1 MSLMPSGR
9 AGRREPTSSAAP
21 IWHSIWAL
29 PASLARTAHHTLTTK
44 RHHVGASEVA
54 SRGLILLAA
63 AVALVGSITACGTQ
77 SPSHPA
83 VERGLGK
90 LAFVDVAREVG
101 IRFRHGAFRWDESA
115 DAPAMTGGGV
125 CWLDYD
131 GDGWLDL
138 FVVNSHSRD
147 ERDEWEARGGLPT
160 TRLFRNREG
169 RFADVTDQTGA
180 GLAVRGQGCV
190 AADLDLD
197 GRTDLYVTGAD
208 RSTLLWNDGGEFSE
222 ADDEAGLRVFG
233 WHTGAAVGD
242 LDGNG
247 RPDLVVSGYVDEA
260 TRIPEAELGF
270 PNTHA
275 GRRDLLFLNE
285 GDRRFREVGREAGL
299 EVVRF
304 GYGLGV
310 VLGDFERDG
319 DLDVHLANDTN
330 PNRLY
335 ENVPWPGGVAADP
348 AGLGFRFEERA
359 AAAGVADPG
368 AGMGV
373 AVADWDEDGRADIF
387 VSNSRGQGHALY
399 RSNPPDKTDPSFA
412 DVCGDAGIDLRRS
425 TGWGASWADFD
436 HDTDLDLVL
445 ANGRIPVTELGR
457 DAEPMQVFQNLLAD
471 GRDGRFEEAGSAA
484 RGVGP
489 LVARGS
495 AVADYDNDGDLDFA
509 VLPLGRP
516 LVLLENR
523 GAAGS
528 WLEVALEGSPPGAAV
543 TATLADGREL
553 RRELAAGSSYL
564 STEDP
569 RLHFGLGGETVVRE
583 LRVRWPGG
591 EETLLRDV
599 ETNQILEV
607 EAP

>member
-1 MSLMPSGR
+1 
-9 AGRREPTSSAAP
+9 
-21 IWHSIWAL
+21 
-29 PASLARTAHHTLTTK
+29 
-44 RHHVGASEVA
+44 
-54 SRGLILLAA
+54 
-63 AVALVGSITACGTQ
+63 
-77 SPSHPA
+77 
-83 VERGLGK
+83 
-90 LAFVDVAREVG
+90 
-101 IRFRHGAFRWDESA
+101 
-115 DAPAMTGGGV
+115 MTGGGL

-138 FVVNSHSRD
+138 FVVNGYSRD
-147 ERDEWEARGGLPT
+147 ERDEWNTRGWVPT
-160 TRLFRNREG
+160 SRLFRNRNG
-169 RFADVTDQTGA
+169 RFADVTNATGA
-180 GLAVRGQGCV
+180 GVALRGQGCV
-190 AADLDLD
+190 AADFDVD

-208 RSTLLWNDGGEFSE
+208 RSTLLWNDGAEFTE
-222 ADDEAGLRVFG
+222 AEDDTAVRVFG
-233 WHTGAAVGD
+233 WSTGAAAGD
-242 LDGNG
+242 LDGDG

-285 GDRRFREVGREAGL
+285 GDREFREVGRAVGL

-310 VLGDFERDG
+310 VLADFERDG
-319 DLDVHLANDTN
+319 DLDVYLANDTN

-335 ENVPWPGGVAADP
+335 ENVLWPGGVGADP

-373 AVADWDEDGRADIF
+373 AVGDWDADGRSDIF

-399 RSNPPDKTDPSFA
+399 RSNPPDRDDPSFA
-412 DVCGDAGIDLRRS
+412 DICSESGIDLRRS
-425 TGWGASWADFD
+425 TGWGASWADLD

-445 ANGRIPVTELGR
+445 ANGRIPVTDLR
-457 DAEPMQVFQNLLAD
+457 TDAEPMQVFRNLLAE
-471 GRDGRFEEAGSAA
+471 GRAGRFTEARAA
-484 RGVGP
+484 VRGVGR

-495 AVADYDNDGDLDFA
+495 AVADYDNDGDLDVA

-528 WLEVALEGSPPGAAV
+528 WLELALEGSPPGAEV
-543 TATLADGREL
+543 TVTLPNGRKL
-553 RRELAAGSSYL
+553 RRELAAGGSYL
-564 STEDP
+564 SSEDP
-569 RLHFGLGGETVVRE
+569 RLHFGLGDATLARE

-591 EETLLRDV
+591 EETVLRDV
-599 ETNQILEV
+599 RTNQILEV
-607 EAP
+607 DAP

>member
-1 MSLMPSGR
+1 M
-9 AGRREPTSSAAP
+9 
-21 IWHSIWAL
+21 
-29 PASLARTAHHTLTTK
+29 AS
-44 RHHVGASEVA
+44 
-54 SRGLILLAA
+54 
-63 AVALVGSITACGTQ
+63 ACGTQ
-77 SPSHPA
+77 SSATPPRASA
-83 VERGLGK
+83 QAAAGK
-90 LAFVDVAREVG
+90 LAFVDVARDVG
-101 IRFRHGAFRWDESA
+101 LRFRHGAFRWDESP
-115 DAPAMTGGGV
+115 DAPAMTGGGL

-131 GDGWLDL
+131 ADGWLDL
-138 FVVNSHSRD
+138 FVVNGHSRN

-160 TRLFRNREG
+160 TRLYRNREG
-169 RFADVTDQTGA
+169 RFVDVTLETGA
-180 GLAVRGQGCV
+180 GVAVRGQGCV

-208 RSTLLWNDGGEFSE
+208 RSTLLWNEGDRFTE
-222 ADDEAGLRVFG
+222 ADEDAGVGVFG
-233 WHTGAAVGD
+233 WHTGAAAGD

-247 RPDLVVSGYVDEA
+247 WPDLIVSGYVDEA

-270 PNTHA
+270 PNTYA
-275 GRRDLLFLNE
+275 GRRDLLFVNE

-304 GYGLGV
+304 AYGLGV
-310 VLGDFERDG
+310 VLADFERDG

-359 AAAGVADPG
+359 AAAGVADAG

-373 AVADWDEDGRADIF
+373 AIGDWDRDGRSDIF
-387 VSNSRGQGHALY
+387 VSNSRGQSHALY
-399 RSNPPDKTDPSFA
+399 SSNPPDDNDPSFTDLRA
-412 DVCGDAGIDLRRS
+412 NVGIDLERS
-425 TGWGASWADFD
+425 TGWGASWADLD

-445 ANGRIPVTELGR
+445 VNGHIPVTDLRR
-457 DAEPMQVFQNLLAD
+457 DAELVQVFRNRLDERQ
-471 GRDGRFEEAGSAA
+471 GGFQEARAA
-484 RGVGP
+484 VRGVGP

-495 AVADYDNDGDLDFA
+495 AVADYDNDGDLDVA

-528 WLEVALEGSPPGAAV
+528 WLDVALEGSPPGAEV
-543 TATLADGREL
+543 TATLTDGRKL
-553 RRELAAGSSYL
+553 RRELAAGGSYL
-564 STEDP
+564 SSEDP
-569 RLHFGLGGETVVRE
+569 RLHFGLGGASSVRE

-591 EETLLRDV
+591 EETVLRDV
-599 ETNQILEV
+599 GANQLLEV

>member
-1 MSLMPSGR
+1 
-9 AGRREPTSSAAP
+9 
-21 IWHSIWAL
+21 
-29 PASLARTAHHTLTTK
+29 
-44 RHHVGASEVA
+44 
-54 SRGLILLAA
+54 
-63 AVALVGSITACGTQ
+63 
-77 SPSHPA
+77 
-83 VERGLGK
+83 
-90 LAFVDVAREVG
+90 
-101 IRFRHGAFRWDESA
+101 
-115 DAPAMTGGGV
+115 MTGGGL

-131 GDGWLDL
+131 DDGWLDL
-138 FVVNSHSRD
+138 FVVNGHSRN

-169 RFADVTDQTGA
+169 RFADVTEETGA
-180 GLAVRGQGCV
+180 GVPVRGQGCV

-197 GRTDLYVTGAD
+197 GRTDLFVTGAD
-208 RSTLLWNDGGEFSE
+208 RSTLLWNEEDGFTE
-222 ADDEAGLRVFG
+222 ADEDSGVRVFG
-233 WHTGAAVGD
+233 WHTGAAAGD

-247 RPDLVVSGYVDEA
+247 LPDLVVSGYVDEA

-275 GRRDLLFLNE
+275 GRRDLLLLNQ

-310 VLGDFERDG
+310 VIADFERDG

-359 AAAGVADPG
+359 AAAGIADPG

-373 AVADWDEDGRADIF
+373 AVGDWDGDGRSDVF
-387 VSNSRGQGHALY
+387 VSNSRRQGHALY
-399 RSNPPDKTDPSFA
+399 RSNSPDANDPSFT
-412 DVCGDAGIDLRRS
+412 DVRLNAGVDLERS
-425 TGWGASWADFD
+425 TGWGASWADLD

-445 ANGRIPVTELGR
+445 VNGYIPVTDLRR
-457 DAEPMQVFQNLLAD
+457 DAEPLQVFRNLLQE
-471 GRDGRFEEAGSAA
+471 GRAGRFEEARAA
-484 RGVGP
+484 PRGVGP

-495 AVADYDNDGDLDFA
+495 AVADYDNDGDLDVA
-509 VLPLGRP
+509 VLPLGKP

-528 WLEVALEGSPPGAAV
+528 WLEVVLEGSPPGTEL
-543 TATLADGREL
+543 TATLSDGRKL

-564 STEDP
+564 SSEDP
-569 RLHFGLGGETVVRE
+569 RLHFGLGGASAVRE

-591 EETLLRDV
+591 GETVLRDV
-599 ETNQILEV
+599 EANQRLEV

>member
-1 MSLMPSGR
+1 L
-9 AGRREPTSSAAP
+9 
-21 IWHSIWAL
+21 
-29 PASLARTAHHTLTTK
+29 
-44 RHHVGASEVA
+44 
-54 SRGLILLAA
+54 
-63 AVALVGSITACGTQ
+63 
-77 SPSHPA
+77 
-83 VERGLGK
+83 
-90 LAFVDVAREVG
+90 
-101 IRFRHGAFRWDESA
+101 RFRHGAFRWDESA

-138 FVVNSHSRD
+138 FVVNGHSRN
-147 ERDEWEARGGLPT
+147 ERDKWEARGGLPT

-169 RFADVTDQTGA
+169 RFADVTDETGA

-208 RSTLLWNDGGEFSE
+208 RSTLLWNEGDEFSE
-222 ADDEAGLRVFG
+222 ADEDAGVGVFG
-233 WHTGAAVGD
+233 WHTGAAAGD

-247 RPDLVVSGYVDEA
+247 WPDLVVSGYVDEA

-270 PNTHA
+270 PNTYA
-275 GRRDLLFLNE
+275 GRRDLLFLND
-285 GDRRFREVGREAGL
+285 GDRKFREVGREAGL

-310 VLGDFERDG
+310 VLADFERDG

-335 ENVPWPGGVAADP
+335 ENVPWPGGTAADP

-368 AGMGV
+368 AGMG
-373 AVADWDEDGRADIF
+373 AALADWDHDGRSDVF

-399 RSNPPDKTDPSFA
+399 RSNPPDSNDPSFA
-412 DVCGDAGIDLRRS
+412 DVRADSGIDLERS
-425 TGWGASWADFD
+425 TGWGASWADLD
-436 HDTDLDLVL
+436 HDADLDLVL
-445 ANGRIPVTELGR
+445 VNGYIPVTDLRR
-457 DAEPMQVFQNLLAD
+457 DAEPVQVFRNLLD
-471 GRDGRFEEAGSAA
+471 EGREGRFEEANAAA
-484 RGVGP
+484 RGVGR

-495 AVADYDNDGDLDFA
+495 AVADYDNDGDLDVA

-528 WLEVALEGSPPGAAV
+528 WLEVALEGSPPGAEV
-543 TATLADGREL
+543 TVALPGGKEL
-553 RRELAAGSSYL
+553 RRELAAGGSYL
-564 STEDP
+564 SSEDP
-569 RLHFGLGGETVVRE
+569 RLHFGLGDASSVRE
-583 LRVRWPGG
+583 LRVRWPDG
-591 EETLLRDV
+591 EETILREV
-599 ETNQILEV
+599 ETNRILEV
-607 EAP
+607 AAP

>member
-1 MSLMPSGR
+1 V
-9 AGRREPTSSAAP
+9 AASSAWRGTRVAP
-21 IWHSIWAL
+21 
-29 PASLARTAHHTLTTK
+29 
-44 RHHVGASEVA
+44 
-54 SRGLILLAA
+54 RGLILVAA
-63 AVALVGSITACGTQ
+63 AATLLASACG
-77 SPSHPA
+77 SHSVQNPTA
-83 VERGLGK
+83 ARVGE
-90 LAFVDVAREVG
+90 LALVDVAPQVG
-101 IRFRHGAFRWDESA
+101 LRFRHGAFRWDESA
-115 DAPAMTGGGV
+115 DAAAMTGGGL

-131 GDGWLDL
+131 SDGWLDL
-138 FVVNSHSRD
+138 FVVNGHSRN
-147 ERDEWEARGGLPT
+147 ERDEWRSRGGLPT

-169 RFADVTDQTGA
+169 LFVDVTEDADA
-180 GLAVRGQGCV
+180 GVALRGQGCV

-208 RSTLLWNDGGEFSE
+208 RSTLLWNDGEGFED
-222 ADDEAGLRVFG
+222 ADEDSAVRVFG
-233 WHTGAAVGD
+233 WHTGAAAGD

-247 RPDLVVSGYVDEA
+247 LPDLVVAGYVDEA
-260 TRIPEAELGF
+260 NRLPEAELGF

-275 GRRDLLFLNE
+275 GRRDLLFLNQGGRE
-285 GDRRFREVGREAGL
+285 FREVGREAGL

-310 VLGDFERDG
+310 VLSDFERDG

-373 AVADWDEDGRADIF
+373 AVADWDADGRSDVF

-399 RSNPPDKTDPSFA
+399 RSNPPDANDPSFA
-412 DVCGDAGIDLRRS
+412 DVRDAAGIDLERS
-425 TGWGASWADFD
+425 TGWGASWADLD
-436 HDTDLDLVL
+436 HDADLDLVL
-445 ANGRIPVTELGR
+445 VNGYIPVTDLRR
-457 DAEPMQVFQNLLAD
+457 DAEPVQVFRNLGA
-471 GRDGRFEEAGSAA
+471 GRFEEAKAV
-484 RGVGP
+484 RGVAP

-495 AVADYDNDGDLDFA
+495 AAADYDNDGDLDVA

-523 GAAGS
+523 GATGS
-528 WLEVALEGSPPGAAV
+528 WLEVALEGSPPGAEV
-543 TATLADGREL
+543 TATLADGRTL

-564 STEDP
+564 SSEDP
-569 RLHFGLGGETVVRE
+569 RLHFGLGGTGAVRE

-591 EETLLRDV
+591 EETVLEDV
-599 ETNQILEV
+599 EANQLVEV
-607 EAP
+607 GAP

>member
-1 MSLMPSGR
+1 
-9 AGRREPTSSAAP
+9 
-21 IWHSIWAL
+21 
-29 PASLARTAHHTLTTK
+29 
-44 RHHVGASEVA
+44 VASEVA

-63 AVALVGSITACGTQ
+63 AATLVGSVACGTQ
-77 SPSHPA
+77 SLPERAAPPA
-83 VERGLGK
+83 RQLT
-90 LAFVDVAREVG
+90 LVDVAGEVG
-101 IRFRHGAFRWDESA
+101 LRFRHGAFQWGESA
-115 DAPAMTGGGV
+115 DAPAMIGGGV

-138 FVVNSHSRD
+138 FLVNGYSRN
-147 ERDEWEARGGLPT
+147 ERDQWQARGGLPT
-160 TRLFRNREG
+160 TRLFRNRDG
-169 RFADVTDQTGA
+169 RFTDVTEETGA
-180 GLAVRGQGCV
+180 GLALRGQGCV
-190 AADLDLD
+190 AADLDRD
-197 GRTDLYVTGAD
+197 GHTDLYVTGAD
-208 RSTLLWNDGGEFSE
+208 SSTLLWNDGDEFTE
-222 ADDEAGLRVFG
+222 AEEEAGVRVFG
-233 WHTGAAVGD
+233 WHTGVAAGD
-242 LDGNG
+242 LDGDG
-247 RPDLVVSGYVDEA
+247 RLDLVVSGYVDEA
-260 TRIPEAELGF
+260 TRIPDTELGF

-285 GDRRFREVGREAGL
+285 GDRTFREVGREAGL

-310 VLGDFERDG
+310 LMSDFERDG

-359 AAAGVADPG
+359 AGAGVADPG

-373 AVADWDEDGRADIF
+373 AVADWDADGRSDIF

-399 RSNPPDKTDPSFA
+399 RSNPPDANDPSFA
-412 DVCGDAGIDLRRS
+412 DVRADAGIDLEQT
-425 TGWGASWADFD
+425 TGWGASWADLD
-436 HDTDLDLVL
+436 HDTDPDLLLV
-445 ANGRIPVTELGR
+445 NGYIPVTDLRR
-457 DAEPMQVFQNLLAD
+457 DAEPPQVFRNLLAD
-471 GRDGRFEEAGSAA
+471 GRDGRFEESDAL
-484 RGVGP
+484 RRVGR

-495 AVADYDNDGDLDFA
+495 GVADYDNDGDLDAA

-528 WLEVALEGSPPGAAV
+528 WLEVALEGSPPGAEV
-543 TATLADGREL
+543 TATLPDGRKL
-553 RRELAAGSSYL
+553 RRELAAGSSYI

-569 RLHFGLGGETVVRE
+569 RLHFGLGDAGAVTE
-583 LRVRWPGG
+583 LRVRWPDG
-591 EETLLRDV
+591 EETILRDV

-607 EAP
+607 DAP

>member
-1 MSLMPSGR
+1 FTRVTAGELVTTR
-9 AGRREPTSSAAP
+9 APYWG
-21 IWHSIWAL
+21 
-29 PASLARTAHHTLTTK
+29 
-44 RHHVGASEVA
+44 GAW
-54 SRGLILLAA
+54 G
-63 AVALVGSITACGTQ
+63 
-77 SPSHPA
+77 
-83 VERGLGK
+83 
-90 LAFVDVAREVG
+90 
-101 IRFRHGAFRWDESA
+101 
-115 DAPAMTGGGV
+115 
-125 CWLDYD
+125 DYD
-131 GDGWLDL
+131 DDGWLDL
-138 FVVNSHSRD
+138 FVVNGYSRN

-160 TRLFRNREG
+160 TRLFRNRDG
-169 RFADVTDQTGA
+169 RFVDVTDEAGA
-180 GLAVRGQGCV
+180 AVAVRGQGCV

-197 GRTDLYVTGAD
+197 GHTDLYVTGAD
-208 RSTLLWNDGGEFSE
+208 RSTLLWNDGDEFTE
-222 ADDEAGLRVFG
+222 ADGDVGVRVFG

-247 RPDLVVSGYVDEA
+247 RPDLVVAGYVDEA

-275 GRRDLLFLNE
+275 GRRDLLFLND

-310 VLGDFERDG
+310 ALADFERDG

-373 AVADWDEDGRADIF
+373 AVGDWDADGRSDIF

-399 RSNPPDKTDPSFA
+399 RSNPPDANNPSFA
-412 DVCGDAGIDLRRS
+412 DARADAGIDLERS
-425 TGWGASWADFD
+425 TGWGASWADLD

-445 ANGRIPVTELGR
+445 ANGYIPVTDLR
-457 DAEPMQVFQNLLAD
+457 RNAEPLQVFRNLLD
-471 GRDGRFEEAGSAA
+471 EGRDGRFEEAGTAV
-484 RGVGP
+484 RGVGR

-495 AVADYDNDGDLDFA
+495 AVADYDNDGDLDVA

-523 GAAGS
+523 GAAES
-528 WLEVALEGSPPGAAV
+528 WLEVALEGSPPGAEV
-543 TATLADGREL
+543 TATLPSGREL
-553 RRELAAGSSYL
+553 RRELAAGGSYL
-564 STEDP
+564 STEDS
-569 RLHFGLGGETVVRE
+569 RLHFGLGGARVVPQ

-591 EETLLRDV
+591 EETVLRDV
-599 ETNQILEV
+599 ETDRILEV
-607 EAP
+607 DAP

>member
-1 MSLMPSGR
+1 
-9 AGRREPTSSAAP
+9 
-21 IWHSIWAL
+21 
-29 PASLARTAHHTLTTK
+29 
-44 RHHVGASEVA
+44 
-54 SRGLILLAA
+54 
-63 AVALVGSITACGTQ
+63 
-77 SPSHPA
+77 
-83 VERGLGK
+83 
-90 LAFVDVAREVG
+90 
-101 IRFRHGAFRWDESA
+101 
-115 DAPAMTGGGV
+115 MTGGGL
-125 CWLDYD
+125 CWVDYD
-131 GDGWLDL
+131 DDGWLDL
-138 FVVNSHSRD
+138 FVVNGHSRN

-169 RFADVTDQTGA
+169 RFTDVTEETGA
-180 GLAVRGQGCV
+180 GVALRGQGCV

-222 ADDEAGLRVFG
+222 ADEDAPVRVFG
-233 WHTGAAVGD
+233 WHTGAAAGD
-242 LDGNG
+242 LDGDG
-247 RPDLVVSGYVDEA
+247 LPDLVVSGYVDEA

-275 GRRDLLFLNE
+275 GSRDLLFLNK
-285 GDRRFREVGREAGL
+285 GDRRFLEVGREAGL

-310 VLGDFERDG
+310 VMADFERDG

-348 AGLGFRFEERA
+348 ARLGFRFEERGA
-359 AAAGVADPG
+359 PAGVADPG
-368 AGMGV
+368 AGMGI
-373 AVADWDEDGRADIF
+373 AVADWDGDGRTDIF

-399 RSNPPDKTDPSFA
+399 RSNPPDANGPSFA
-412 DVCGDAGIDLRRS
+412 DVRDGAGIDLDRT

-436 HDTDLDLVL
+436 HDTDLDLLL
-445 ANGRIPVTELGR
+445 ANGYIPVTGLRR
-457 DAEPMQVFQNLLAD
+457 DAQPLQLFRNLLD
-471 GRDGRFEEAGSAA
+471 EGRAGRFAHAGAGL
-484 RGVGP
+484 RRVGR

-495 AVADYDNDGDLDFA
+495 AAADYDNDGDLDVA

-528 WLEVALEGSPPGAAV
+528 WLKVALEGSPPGAEV
-543 TATLADGREL
+543 TATLPDGRKL
-553 RRELAAGSSYL
+553 RRAIAAGSSYL
-564 STEDP
+564 SSEDP
-569 RLHFGLGGETVVRE
+569 RLHFGLGEATVVSE
-583 LRVRWPGG
+583 VRVRWPDG
-591 EETLLRDV
+591 EETVLRDV
-599 ETNQILEV
+599 RTNQIFEV